1 MVLVPLENISE
12 IHTSLFWYNNV
23 LNVELAYLNGK
34 QFLKFTHMNR
44 FSNMREIV
52 CIVSDAI
59 QKIGYYTEDKKL
71 KTQWEVLKAY
81 KDGHLVGY

>member
-12 IHTSLFWYNNV
+12 IHTPQFWYNNV
-23 LNVELAYLNGK
+23 LNVEQVYLSGK
-34 QFLKFTHMNR
+34 PFLKFTHLSR

-52 CIVSDAI
+52 CIASDTI
-59 QKIGYYTEDKKL
+59 QKVDYYTVDKKL

-81 KDGHLVGY
+81 KEGHLVGY